1 MIGHEDWIRDIDVC
15 QISSQQLLIA
25 SSSQDNY
32 IRLWKLDSSLIS
44 NKNEINNKQIII
56 EENCLKSE
64 EELKKSSLNDSK
76 VNDEDDEVN
85 VKPVDQI
92 EDELRLKSS
101 LFTVHSKK
109 LNSYVQYSMNL
120 ESVLYGHEDW
130 IYTVKFHPR
139 VSGCQPLILIS
150 ASMDKT
156 IVVWKYDEKNSI
168 WIDAVS
174 LLL

>member
-1 MIGHEDWIRDIDVC
+1 LIGHEDWIRDIDVC
-15 QISSQQLLIA
+15 QITCNQLLIA

-32 IRLWKLDSSLIS
+32 IRLWKLDSNLVS
-44 NKNEINNKQIII
+44 NKEELSKKEMII
-56 EENCLKSE
+56 EENLLNSE
-64 EELKKSSLNDSK
+64 EELKKKILLDDDSK
-76 VNDEDDEVN
+76 VNDETDEPII
-85 VKPVDQI
+85 KPADQI
-92 EDELRLKSS
+92 ENELRLKSS
-101 LFTVHSKK
+101 LFTVHSNN

-139 VSGCQPLILIS
+139 ISGNQPLILIS

-168 WIDAVS
+168 WIDAVI
-174 LLL
+174 